1 MTNSPVGA
9 GITPEEPTIVEA
21 VSLAIDAILAEQS
34 VAPAPQGGHIDV
46 LRRLAILIP
55 ILKAELERAATT
67 CVDSPVRAL
76 ALAHFTEDIYRLGG
90 LGQYRAAGVCEEA
103 KAHTLAEKPLI
114 ELNNVLEHRAE
125 FAAGTLNLPSDIT
138 IPPGRK
144 LLTRDTAELLKS
156 RLKLNYFQANYRLT
170 SYQKLFA
177 HRDADGCEHAP
188 SYPTLGKVMQ
198 EGNADP
204 KDIANSAAKLHAM
217 SPTFDAQPDPARAE
231 TELEQQ
237 VADAL
242 VERNAQ
248 DVGKLIKS
256 AANRLD
262 SHALELEEALIE
274 YGKTLNFQCRKA
286 DGYHWEFIT
295 DAEGHAKLMG
305 IADDLSNPHTY
316 AGKLSASGSRPSE
329 TPTGLTTVG
338 DEQPPAAIPEW
349 ATNPKIPVQEQ
360 PKAEFTDV
368 GIPVAPHAVEES
380 TGGQPEY
387 YLPGEEPLPGE
398 TRAETHVRIRGRRL
412 YQEVFDAIDSFA
424 DPEASQDRKT
434 PMKSRVDLVVTI
446 DFNVLRGAIEGAGI
460 TGNGQLIT
468 AANARRLACT
478 AGILPLVLGGKGQP
492 LDLGR
497 KRRAFT
503 KGQKRAIAARDRG
516 CINPGCSMPAHRT
529 EAHHVD
535 PWSEGGQTR
544 VNRGALLC
552 VICHTA
558 YHAGHFSIV
567 FIDDIPF
574 VVQAKSRDPRQRPT
588 RNWVFHPEAQAA

>member
-1 MTNSPVGA
+1 MTNGPVGS

-21 VSLAIDAILAEQS
+21 ISLAIDATLTEQCE
-34 VAPAPQGGHIDV
+34 APAPQDGHIDA
-46 LRRLAILIP
+46 LRRLAIMIP
-55 ILKAELERAATT
+55 LLKAELERAATT

-76 ALAHFTEDIYRLGG
+76 ALAHLTEDLYRLSG
-90 LGQYRAAGVCEEA
+90 LGQYRAAGVCAESN
-103 KAHTLAEKPLI
+103 AHTLAEKPLL
-114 ELNNVLEHRAE
+114 ELNNVLEHRTE
-125 FAAGTLNLPSDIT
+125 FASGTLNLPADIT

-144 LLTRDTAELLKS
+144 LLTRDTADLLKN
-156 RLKLNYFQANYRLT
+156 RLKLTYFQANYRLS

-177 HRDADGCEHAP
+177 HRDAEGCEQAASFP
-188 SYPTLGKVMQ
+188 SLGKIMQ
-198 EGNADP
+198 EGSADP

-217 SPTFDAQPDPARAE
+217 GPTFAAQPDPIRAE
-231 TELEQQ
+231 TELEDL

-242 VERNAQ
+242 RQRNAQ

-256 AANRLD
+256 TENRLD
-262 SHALELEEALIE
+262 AHALEREAAAIE
-274 YGKTLNFQCRKA
+274 YNKTMHFLAKRA

-295 DAEGHAKLMG
+295 DAEGHAKLMS
-305 IADDLSNPHTY
+305 IADDLSNPHTN
-316 AGKLSASGSRPSE
+316 AGKCPMSDPEPGT
-329 TPTGLTTVG
+329 TPTDSSVAH
-338 DEQPPAAIPEW
+338 DEPAPPIPEW
-349 ATNPKIPVQEQ
+349 ASNPHTPVQDR

-368 GIPVAPHAVEES
+368 GVPAIQGTDGKTA
-380 TGGQPEY
+380 GGQPAY
-387 YLPGEEPLPGE
+387 YLPGEEPRPGE
-398 TRAETHVRIRGRRL
+398 TRVETNVRIRGRRL
-412 YQEVFDAIDSFA
+412 YQEIFDAIDSFA
-424 DPEASQDRKT
+424 DASSSPDHKM
-434 PMKSRVDLVVTI
+434 PMKSRVDLLVTI
-446 DFNVLRGAIEGAGI
+446 DFDVLRGAIQGSGI
-460 TGNGQLIT
+460 TGTGQPIT
-468 AANARRLACT
+468 AANARRLACS
-478 AGILPLVLGGKGQP
+478 AGILPLILGGKGQP

-567 FIDDIPF
+567 FIEDIPF
-574 VVQAKSRDPRQRPT
+574 VVQAKSRDPMQRPV

>member
-1 MTNSPVGA
+1 MSNQPVGA
-9 GITPEEPTIVEA
+9 GNTAEEPAIVEA
-21 VSLAIDAILAEQS
+21 VSLAIDVILAEQGE
-34 VAPAPQGGHIDV
+34 APAPQDGRIDV

-76 ALAHFTEDIYRLGG
+76 ALAHFTEDIYRLSG

-125 FAAGTLNLPSDIT
+125 FVAGILNLPSDIT

-144 LLTRDTAELLKS
+144 LLTRDTADLLKS

-177 HRDADGCEHAP
+177 HRDADGCERAP

-204 KDIANSAAKLHAM
+204 KDIANSAAKLHAL
-217 SPTFDAQPDPARAE
+217 SPTFDAQPDPVRAE

-274 YGKTLNFQCRKA
+274 YSKTLNFQFKKA

-305 IADDLSNPHTY
+305 IADDLSNPHTN
-316 AGKLSASGSRPSE
+316 AGKRSTPAVVPDE
-329 TPTGLTTVG
+329 TA
-338 DEQPPAAIPEW
+338 PPIPAWARNPNIPE
-349 ATNPKIPVQEQ
+349 EGQ
-360 PKAEFTDV
+360 PRAAFTDV
-368 GIPVAPHAVEES
+368 GVPATQDADHQAS
-380 TGGQPEY
+380 GGRPEY
-387 YLPGEEPLPGE
+387 YLPGEEPRVGE
-398 TRAETHVRIRGRRL
+398 SRAETNTRIRGRRL
-412 YQEVFDAIDSFA
+412 YQAIFDAIDCFA
-424 DPEASQDRKT
+424 DPEAAQDPQM
-434 PMKSRVDLVVTI
+434 PMTSRVEMLVTI
-446 DFNVLRGAIEGAGI
+446 DFETLRGNIEGSGI
-460 TGNGQLIT
+460 TGSGELIT
-468 AANARRLACT
+468 AANARRMACN
-478 AGILPLVLGGKGQP
+478 AGILPLILGSKGQP

-497 KRRAFT
+497 KRRVFT

-574 VVQAKSRDPRQRPT
+574 VVQAKSRDPMQRPT